1 MGGRFGK
8 YGDAKRSVSISHPGG
23 MGNTSAPVEWPS
35 DSTLVRSKRPTG
47 RGRASIPPQYDST
60 YLRPWYDSSY
70 LHGRRGGVIL

>member
-35 DSTLVRSKRPTG
+35 DSTPVRSKRPTG
-47 RGRASIPPQYDST
+47 RAGQAFHPST
-60 YLRPWYDSSY
+60 IVPTYGPGTLVPIYMA
-70 LHGRRGGVIL
+70 GGAE